1 MFRIGSHISSAK
13 GWLAMAKEAARIGA
27 NTFQFFTRNPRGSKA
42 KALDLQD
49 VEALREYAGKHD
61 IRPFLAHAS
70 YTINMSASEKKLRV
84 FAGETIADDL
94 ARLEHLPGSMYNI
107 HPGSHHE
114 NGKRAIS
121 LVAETLNA
129 VLQPGRGAVV
139 LLEAMSGRGGEIG
152 SSFEELRAIMD
163 AVKNAE
169 RLGVCLDTCH
179 LYGAGYDIVDKL
191 DDVLE
196 NFDRVVGLEFLRAV
210 HLNDSKNPLGSRKD
224 RHAKIGEG
232 EIGIKAFGRIINHP
246 ALRDLPFYLETPN
259 DADGYAQEIARLKKL
274 YKS

>member
-1 MFRIGSHISSAK
+1 MFRIGSHISSAR
-13 GWLAMAKEAARIGA
+13 GWLAMGKEASRIGA

-42 KALDLQD
+42 KALDPQD
-49 VEALREYAGKHD
+49 VEALRDYAEKHD

-70 YTINMSASEKKLRV
+70 YTINMSASEKNLRV

-94 ARLEHLPGSMYNI
+94 ARLEYLPGSMYNI

-114 NGKRAIS
+114 GGKKAIR
-121 LVAETLNA
+121 LVAETLNS
-129 VLQPGRGAVV
+129 VLHSGRGAVV
-139 LLEAMSGRGGEIG
+139 LLEAMSGRGGEVG

-179 LYGAGYDIVDKL
+179 LHGAGYDIVDKL

-196 NFDRVVGLEFLRAV
+196 HFDRVVGLESLRAV

-224 RHAKIGEG
+224 RHARIGEG

-246 ALRDLPFYLETPN
+246 ALRELPFYLETPN
-259 DADGYAQEIARLKKL
+259 DADGYALEIARLKKL
-274 YKS
+274 YKP